1 MKGPVVILSGPSG
14 VGKDTVLLAWQERNP
29 RVARVVA
36 CTTRAPRPGERDGVD
51 YRFCTET
58 EFQRMAEERRF
69 LEYKNVH
76 GNWYATPLDQLEML
90 RQAGKIA
97 VLKIDVQGALTAM
110 ELLPE
115 AISIFLLPPSPEVL
129 EQRLRARKSDDEE
142 SIRKRLQ
149 NALDELALARHY
161 QHRIVNDDLAATVDQ
176 LEAAVGGVS
185 SPPSSS
191 A

>member
-29 RVARVVA
+29 LVVRVVA
-36 CTTRAPRPGERDGVD
+36 CTTRAPRQGEKDGVD
-51 YRFCTET
+51 YRFCTEA
-58 EFQRMAEERRF
+58 EFQRMAEEGRF

-115 AISIFLLPPSPEVL
+115 AVSIFLLPPSNEVL
-129 EQRLRARKSDDEE
+129 EQRLRARKSDDEAT
-142 SIRKRLQ
+142 IQKRLR
-149 NALDELALARHY
+149 NALDELALAPRYH
-161 QHRIVNDDLAATVDQ
+161 HRIVNDDLAATVDQ
-176 LEAAVGGVS
+176 IEAAVGGAS